1 MAVITP
7 KMGALSGVDPTTY
20 VSAAG
25 GGDSFPAT
33 SDGVYLIHVKNG
45 DASPKGVTIDDPTS
59 VSPPAADTFDPD
71 VTVSTP
77 ATAERMIVISNASR
91 FMDSDNDINLTYPDG
106 VTSLTLQVIKVL

>member
-7 KMGALSGVDPTTY
+7 KVGALSGVDPDTY

-45 DASPKGVTIDDPTS
+45 HTSSQDVIIDDPTS
-59 VSPPAADTFDPD
+59 ASPPSATAFTPD
-71 VTVSTP
+71 VTVSVP
-77 ATAERMIVISNASR
+77 NAEERMIVISNSGR
-91 FMDSDNDINLTYPDG
+91 FRDSNGDINLTYSG
-106 VTSLTLQVIKVL
+106 TTALTLQVVKVL